1 MPRIAAPSLAEHH
14 DLIWSRLLTAV
25 ESLLATK
32 PYDEITLAEV
42 AARAGI
48 ARNTIYNYAPDKAKL
63 LAALGELAGR
73 ELVGHLCALARRRSN
88 PAQRLSEIISCVVDT
103 FSTGEHR
110 HVLLRG
116 LFGETIP
123 VEGAARSPLFASV
136 FADITDLVT
145 EGVESGVFRSIPDPA
160 IAVVLAA
167 GALGAAVD
175 RAIRAPETTDDVRR
189 EIETFL
195 LRALGARGR
204 ALSRRTR
211 PEAME

>member
-73 ELVGHLCALARRRSN
+73 ELVEHLCALARGAAD
-88 PAQRLSEIISCVVDT
+88 PATRLSEVIACVIET
-103 FSTGEHR
+103 FRTGEHR

-116 LFGETIP
+116 AFGNP
-123 VEGAARSPLFASV
+123 VAIEGAARSPLFAPV
-136 FADITDLVT
+136 FAEITSLVV
-145 EGVESGVFRSIPDPA
+145 EGAASGVFRPLPDPGSTVA
-160 IAVVLAA
+160 IAA

-175 RAIRAPETTDDVRR
+175 RAIRAPETAEQVRR

-195 LRALGARGR
+195 LRALGD
-204 ALSRRTR
+204 
-211 PEAME
+211 